1 MMKSCYEESNS
12 GSKMTSRHR
21 NTVESI
27 AVSFIHFI
35 EGIIRFSI
43 GRSQYLFFIQS
54 LLFSTVACNK
64 TLARPR
70 ER

>member
-27 AVSFIHFI
+27 A
-35 EGIIRFSI
+35 GK
-43 GRSQYLFFIQS
+43 S
-54 LLFSTVACNK
+54 LLFISLK
-64 TLARPR
+64 
-70 ER
+70 E